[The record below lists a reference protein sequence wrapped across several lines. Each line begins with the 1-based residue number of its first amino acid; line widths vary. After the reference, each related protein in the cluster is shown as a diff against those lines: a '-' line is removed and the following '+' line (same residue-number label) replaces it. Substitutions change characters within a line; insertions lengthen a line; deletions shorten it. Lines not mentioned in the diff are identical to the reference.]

1 MPFKLNVFLAELIGT
16 FILVFI
22 GGLAVVVTNNPGN
35 VGALA
40 VVIPALAHG
49 LVLIG
54 IISMFGHHGGAHF
67 NPAVTASLVVG
78 GKLSLPSAIQY
89 WIAQVI
95 GALVAGFL
103 VVAVSNGSGIPEYAG
118 LAGETTGALTSSSLL
133 VAGLV
138 ELILTFILV
147 TVVYQA
153 AVYGKAGNTAGI
165 AIGFTLAA
173 CIAAAGTLTGA
184 SLNPAR
190 TLGPAIAGGNFDY
203 VPVYLIGIFLGGIL
217 GGIVNTTVLKPD
229 SQP

>member
-1 MPFKLNVFLAELIGT
+1 MKFRFTVFLAELLGT

-22 GGLAVVVTNNPGN
+22 GALAVLVTNNPGN
-35 VGALA
+35 VGTLA
-40 VVIPALAHG
+40 VLIPALAHG
-49 LVLIG
+49 LVLVGLIH
-54 IISMFGHHGGAHF
+54 MFGHHSGAQF
-67 NPAVTASLVVG
+67 NPAVTAALVVG
-78 GKLSLPSAIQY
+78 GKLTIAEAVQN
-89 WIAQVI
+89 WIAQIV

-103 VVAVSNGSGIPEYAG
+103 VVAVANGTGIAEYAG
-118 LAGETTGALTSSSLL
+118 VAGETTGVLTSNSLIL
-133 VAGLV
+133 AGVV

-153 AVYGKAGNTAGI
+153 AVYGKAGNLAGV

-203 VPVYLIGIFLGGIL
+203 VPVYLIAIFAGGIL
-217 GGIVNTTVLKPD
+217 AGVVNTLFLKP
-229 SQP
+229 SN